1 MIRRPPRSTLFPYTT
16 LFRSMERIEKLQAQ
30 GGGLTGIPS
39 GFKDLDDLT
48 AGFQKGD
55 LVIIAARPSM
65 GKTAFRSEEHTSELQ
80 SRLHLV
86 CRLLLEKKK
95 TEQTCTQTSVP
106 AGPTPAPLSPAP
118 SGRATTHTF
127 VSTTPL
133 PIDPLAAPNIRR
145 CQLPALLH
153 W

>member
-65 GKTAFRSEEHTSELQ
+65 GKTAFVLNVAQYAAIEHRSRVAMFSLEMSADA
-80 SRLHLV
+80 LV
-86 CRLLLEKKK
+86 QRLLCSE
-95 TEQTCTQTSVP
+95 
-106 AGPTPAPLSPAP
+106 G
-118 SGRATTHTF
+118 
-127 VSTTPL
+127 
-133 PIDPLAAPNIRR
+133 
-145 CQLPALLH
+145 
-153 W
+153 